1 MLIGIGKIGTT
12 ESDSDELKIQ
22 KSFLV
27 YLALFMSF
35 GGIVWGS
42 IALFYGLIFQSIFPY
57 SYVLISMINMTIFH
71 FQKEIRL
78 ARFVQVFIS
87 LILPFL
93 FQWSLGGFMPSGS
106 IMLWSVLALLASLTF
121 QDTKTAMKWLVMFL
135 FLTLFSAFVDNTLKD
150 FKPEILP
157 DNSLIFVVINIS
169 LICTMVF
176 ILVVYFV
183 NKYKDAEVR
192 LEKERDNLRRS
203 NLHLRKSYKT
213 LRESYEAIK
222 KSTPERLTG
231 SKSTAQEMQLRELE
245 DIIKAQKELMEKLN
259 K

>member
-1 MLIGIGKIGTT
+1 
-12 ESDSDELKIQ
+12 
-22 KSFLV
+22 
-27 YLALFMSF
+27 
-35 GGIVWGS
+35 
-42 IALFYGLIFQSIFPY
+42 
-57 SYVLISMINMTIFH
+57 
-71 FQKEIRL
+71 
-78 ARFVQVFIS
+78 
-87 LILPFL
+87 
-93 FQWSLGGFMPSGS
+93 
-106 IMLWSVLALLASLTF
+106 
-121 QDTKTAMKWLVMFL
+121 
-135 FLTLFSAFVDNTLKD
+135 
-150 FKPEILP
+150 
-157 DNSLIFVVINIS
+157 
-169 LICTMVF
+169 MVF

-231 SKSTAQEMQLRELE
+231 SKGTAQEMQLRELE